1 MRQGNPNKR
10 LRGRNRKGPN
20 PLTKTFES
28 NGPDVKIRGTALHVA
43 EKYLQLSRD
52 AQVSGDRVMG
62 ENYLQH
68 AEHYF
73 RILAAAQGPN
83 QPQQSSQRDDDQGDG
98 DEQPQQHGQHR
109 GGQGQNGNGHSDP
122 AIADQPSDSGFERH
136 GTNGNGS
143 GNGQRPGRSEID
155 ADRPSNGDGEDD
167 ADEASE
173 ASGSSNPT
181 GDVAASGEE
190 AVEAKPRRRARA
202 PRSPRGR
209 PRRASAD
216 AAGDAPAPQPGN
228 EAASSD
234 A

>member
-83 QPQQSSQRDDDQGDG
+83 QPQQSSQRDDDQNDG
-98 DEQPQQHGQHR
+98 DESSQQHGQHR
-109 GGQGQNGNGHSDP
+109 GGQNGNGHSDP
-122 AIADQPSDSGFERH
+122 ASSDQPSDSGFERH
-136 GTNGNGS
+136 GANGNGNGG
-143 GNGQRPGRSEID
+143 GNGQRPGRADVD
-155 ADRPSNGDGEDD
+155 ADRATAGDGDD
-167 ADEASE
+167 DEAE
-173 ASGSSNPT
+173 TSGSVQQA
-181 GDVAASGEE
+181 GDAPAAGDDT
-190 AVEAKPRRRARA
+190 AEAKPRRRARA

-209 PRRASAD
+209 TRRASAD
-216 AAGDAPAPQPGN
+216 GASDGPAPQPGN
-228 EAASSD
+228 EAASTD

>member
-83 QPQQSSQRDDDQGDG
+83 QPQQSSLRDDDQGDG
-98 DEQPQQHGQHR
+98 DEQPQHYGQHR
-109 GGQGQNGNGHSDP
+109 GGQNGNGHSDP
-122 AIADQPSDSGFERH
+122 AAADQPSDSGFERH
-136 GTNGNGS
+136 GNNGHANGNSQRS
-143 GNGQRPGRSEID
+143 GRTEID
-155 ADRPSNGDGEDD
+155 ADSSSTDNGDADQATDVAGSGNQAAEASPG
-167 ADEASE
+167 ADETTAE
-173 ASGSSNPT
+173 
-181 GDVAASGEE
+181 V
-190 AVEAKPRRRARA
+190 KPRRRARA

-216 AAGDAPAPQPGN
+216 AAGEAPTPQPGN
-228 EAASSD
+228 EATSSD

>member
-83 QPQQSSQRDDDQGDG
+83 QPQQSSQRDEDQGDG
-98 DEQPQQHGQHR
+98 DEPQQQYGQHR
-109 GGQGQNGNGHSDP
+109 GGQNGNGHSDL
-122 AIADQPSDSGFERH
+122 AAADQPSDSGFERH
-136 GTNGNGS
+136 GANGHGNGNGP
-143 GNGQRPGRSEID
+143 RPGRAEID
-155 ADRPSNGDGEDD
+155 ADRSSGDDGDTD
-167 ADEASE
+167 QATEAS
-173 ASGSSNPT
+173 ASGNQGAEAPAA
-181 GDVAASGEE
+181 GDETPEV
-190 AVEAKPRRRARA
+190 KPRRRARA
-202 PRSPRGR
+202 PRTPRGR

-216 AAGDAPAPQPGN
+216 AGEAAAPQPGN
-228 EAASSD
+228 ETASSD